1 MLLPATRGLW
11 NSLEDFKLQVML
23 IIMMTMVTIMIMM
36 GLVEQLGGLQ
46 TAGGNDDLDHCE
58 DHGDHHDYD
67 GPCGIA
73 FGGFQVAGDANH
85 HDDQDRWSS

>member
-1 MLLPATRGLW
+1 M
-11 NSLEDFKLQVML
+11 
-23 IIMMTMVTIMIMM
+23 
-36 GLVEQLGGLQ
+36 EQLGGLQ
-46 TAGGNDDLDHCE
+46 TAGGNDDLDHYE

-73 FGGFQVAGDANH
+73 FGGFQVAGDVNH